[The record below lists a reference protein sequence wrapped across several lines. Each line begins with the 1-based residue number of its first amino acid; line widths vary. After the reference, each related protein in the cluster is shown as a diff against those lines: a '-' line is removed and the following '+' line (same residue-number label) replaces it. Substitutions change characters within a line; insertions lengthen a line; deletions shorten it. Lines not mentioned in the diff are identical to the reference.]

1 MQPENGWFRLES
13 QKNSTNTQPTL
24 PEQEQDPIIDN
35 PQRAIT
41 PKPIQPPK
49 KPPSLPVDDH
59 LTNSLYS
66 QTVGPR
72 GPVLLQDSVLHESL
86 ETLIHSKI
94 LERPLHVKG
103 FGAFGIF
110 QTMHSMKQYT
120 KLSFLQAPGQE
131 VPVMTR
137 FSLAAGNAGTPDT
150 SRNIRG
156 FSTKFY
162 TPEGIFDL
170 LCNHI
175 PVFLIR
181 DGMRF
186 PEALMS
192 LSPSPIN
199 NLPDPERFWKFVAQ
213 APEATNFVLW
223 LYSDV
228 GTLKSFRHMRGAG
241 VTTYVW
247 KNSEGMRRYV
257 KYHWLPLAGMEYID
271 AKEAALLAGT
281 NPNIAGQDL
290 YDTIAGGT
298 PVQYDLYVQLMDPK
312 DEKSLSYDPLDSTK
326 LWNEERYP
334 FLPVGR
340 LTLNRNPDNYME
352 QIEKVGFSP
361 SNLLEGA
368 ELSDDKVLQSRSN
381 IYWDSQRNRL
391 GPNFRSIPVN
401 HQENWSPTDQIT
413 SGTGRYVEGPLV
425 RSSIPLPDN
434 FTLAGQR
441 YASLSP
447 KEQSH
452 LINNLATDLA
462 AASPETQDIVLNYL
476 SCVSAEL
483 GQKVES
489 QINS

>member
-1 MQPENGWFRLES
+1 MMQPENGWFRLEA
-13 QKNSTNTQPTL
+13 QQNPPDTQPL
-24 PEQEQDPIIDN
+24 PQQDHIIDN
-35 PQRAIT
+35 PQRT
-41 PKPIQPPK
+41 VTHKPIQPAK
-49 KPPSLPVDDH
+49 NTPPPPVEDH
-59 LTNSLYS
+59 LINSLYS

-103 FGAFGIF
+103 FGAFGTF
-110 QTMHSMKQYT
+110 QTTHSMKKYT
-120 KLSFLQAPGQE
+120 KLSFLQTPGQE
-131 VPVMTR
+131 IPIMTR
-137 FSLAAGNAGTPDT
+137 FSLAAGNGGTPDT

-156 FSTKFY
+156 FATKFY
-162 TPEGIFDL
+162 APEGIFDL
-170 LCNHI
+170 ICNHI

-199 NLPDPERFWKFVAQ
+199 NLPDPEGFWKFIAR
-213 APEATNFVLW
+213 APEATNFLLW

-228 GTLKSFRHMRGAG
+228 GTLKSFRHMSGSS

-247 KNSEGMRRYV
+247 KNSEGMRHYV
-257 KYHWLPLAGMEYID
+257 KYHLLPLAGVEYID
-271 AKEAALLAGT
+271 AKEATLLAGT
-281 NPNIAGQDL
+281 NPNVAGQDL
-290 YDTIAGGT
+290 YDTIAAGK
-298 PVQYDLYVQLMDPK
+298 PVQYDLYVQLMDPN
-312 DEKSLSYDPLDSTK
+312 DEKNLPYDPLDSTK
-326 LWNEERYP
+326 LWNEEKYP

-361 SNLLEGA
+361 SNLLDGA
-368 ELSDDKVLQSRSN
+368 ELSNDKVLQSRSN

-401 HQENWSPTDQIT
+401 HQKNWSPTDQIT
-413 SGTGRYVEGPLV
+413 SGAGKYVEGLLV
-425 RSSIPLPDN
+425 RSPIPTPDN
-434 FTLAGQR
+434 FTQAGL
-441 YASLSP
+441 YYLSLSP

-452 LINNLATDLA
+452 LIKNLAGDLA
-462 AASPETQDIVLNYL
+462 AASPETQNIVLKYL
-476 SCVSAEL
+476 SCASTEL
-483 GQKVES
+483 GQKVET
-489 QINS
+489 QINP